1 MGSPVLEKFE
11 TNPQTARYLGAEAVH
26 FCALLGSLL
35 LLLSLQAPLLALLQ
49 VQQSPQASRSHNAQP
64 ILRITQT
71 CLMDFLSN
79 YLLGRMPQNTNLKA
93 GL

>member
-1 MGSPVLEKFE
+1 MGSPMLEKSQ
-11 TNPQTARYLGAEAVH
+11 TNPQTARYLGAEVVH

-64 ILRITQT
+64 ILRITET
-71 CLMDFLSN
+71 CLMNFRSN
-79 YLLGRMPQNTNLKA
+79 YVLGRMPQSTN
-93 GL
+93 